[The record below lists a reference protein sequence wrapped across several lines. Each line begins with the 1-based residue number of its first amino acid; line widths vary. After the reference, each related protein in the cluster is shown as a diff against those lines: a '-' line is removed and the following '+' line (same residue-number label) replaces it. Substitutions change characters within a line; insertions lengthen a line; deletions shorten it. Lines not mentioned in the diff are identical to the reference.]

1 MPGNIKK
8 EDIEHLAKLA
18 RIDLTGAEEKKLL
31 KDAEAILGYFE
42 ELKQADTDGMP
53 PSAGF
58 RSGATD
64 MVNRTDEDGINQELI
79 QKGIE
84 SFPESEKGCLKVP
97 GVMKNSDE

>member
-8 EDIEHLAKLA
+8 EDIEYLAKLA
-18 RIDLTGAEEKKLL
+18 RIDLAEEEGKKLL

-42 ELKQADTDGMP
+42 ELKQADTGDIS
-53 PSAGF
+53 PSAGW

-64 MVNRTDEDGINQELI
+64 MTNKTDKDEVNQELI